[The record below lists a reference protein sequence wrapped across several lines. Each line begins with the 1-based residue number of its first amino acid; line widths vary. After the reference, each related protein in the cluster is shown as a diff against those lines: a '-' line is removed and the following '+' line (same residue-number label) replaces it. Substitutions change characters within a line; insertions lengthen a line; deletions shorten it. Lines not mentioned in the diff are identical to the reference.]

1 MPTTSSYFSDLQYP
15 TVNEDG
21 TTYGGIINTYINE
34 LLVKLYTVSQ
44 RVTNAQ
50 SQLNSIN
57 QGVNAVDIIN
67 TTLAGAIGSNPLLS
81 GTGTTLLPDPYSG
94 TYTKTTTWPAY
105 ASSFSGY
112 GGGAIAVPTTVSEIN
127 SFDFEGYKNVL
138 LAELARIE
146 AVVTQAEADILTAQ
160 QDTCRTKKIIEAYQA
175 GGTVTRSIVRTSFS
189 FTRFKKIHV
198 SNTVRRYEML
208 NSGGVQSNVSTTL
221 GTFTGTTVPSNFES
235 SMPMSAGNSVTLPLY
250 GQYGNNIMA
259 AYPNEGQTYQL
270 TENEVAEH
278 VMPES
283 AGLLTLTLK
292 RYAENPLTFE
302 VTLNYTPVGNA
313 GFSSSTSS
321 SAGSGSMH
329 LDTYGV
335 GTIIDMENIVTYPT
349 PDFSSCTSPSPP
361 YFIS

>member
-1 MPTTSSYFSDLQYP
+1 MPTTSSYYSDLEYP

-34 LLVKLYTVSQ
+34 LLAKLYAVSQ
-44 RVTNAQ
+44 RVTTAQ

-112 GGGAIAVPTTVSEIN
+112 GGGSIAVPTTVSEIN
-127 SFDFEGYKNVL
+127 SFDFEGYKDVL

-146 AVVTQAEADILTAQ
+146 AVVDQAEADILAAQ
-160 QDTCRTKKIIEAYQA
+160 QDTCRTRKIIDAIGA
-175 GGTVTRSIVRTSFS
+175 GPLELVE
-189 FTRFKKIHV
+189 
-198 SNTVRRYEML
+198 SNDL
-208 NSGGVQSNVSTTL
+208 N
-221 GTFTGTTVPSNFES
+221 
-235 SMPMSAGNSVTLPLY
+235 
-250 GQYGNNIMA
+250 YGN
-259 AYPNEGQTYQL
+259 
-270 TENEVAEH
+270 
-278 VMPES
+278 
-283 AGLLTLTLK
+283 
-292 RYAENPLTFE
+292 
-302 VTLNYTPVGNA
+302 
-313 GFSSSTSS
+313 TSS
-321 SAGSGSMH
+321 SFTKIS
-329 LDTYGV
+329 DNTV
-335 GTIIDMENIVTYPT
+335 QIVTSTGNLSGTYVLGSQGVQAYLDHYNEGETVTVLDIRPGLNGFDSDGYYNSTGQLATVSISKSGNTYTLITSFNAFTQMATTTGTGYFVIADLTVSRGNLT

>member
-1 MPTTSSYFSDLQYP
+1 MPTTSSYYSDLEYP

-34 LLVKLYTVSQ
+34 LLAKLYAVSQ
-44 RVTNAQ
+44 RVTTAQ

-67 TTLAGAIGSNPLLS
+67 TTLAGAIGSNPLLT

-146 AVVTQAEADILTAQ
+146 AVVDQAEADILTAQ
-160 QDTCRTKKIIEAYQA
+160 QDTCRTKKIIEAYQT
-175 GGTVTRSIVRTSFS
+175 G
-189 FTRFKKIHV
+189 
-198 SNTVRRYEML
+198 
-208 NSGGVQSNVSTTL
+208 
-221 GTFTGTTVPSNFES
+221 GTTVKNSEFVYFTIDGITQFVLNPWYNCVSSSYSNGILTVNYTLDTTTTNGVVGGLTPAEAHQEFVTQGILSNGSATTVWRNEDAARAVTS
-235 SMPMSAGNSVTLPLY
+235 VGSTYIYDYGVDLSMIQSNSVSVTWY
-250 GQYGNNIMA
+250 
-259 AYPNEGQTYQL
+259 AY
-270 TENEVAEH
+270 
-278 VMPES
+278 
-283 AGLLTLTLK
+283 
-292 RYAENPLTFE
+292 
-302 VTLNYTPVGNA
+302 
-313 GFSSSTSS
+313 SSSQSSTAINLVVSGPSVFTSWNS
-321 SAGSGSMH
+321 RISTLGLAKRRVIEE
-329 LDTYGV
+329 TV
-335 GTIIDMENIVTYPT
+335 YPT

>member
-1 MPTTSSYFSDLQYP
+1 MPTTSSYYSDLEYP

-21 TTYGGIINTYINE
+21 TTYGGLINTYINE
-34 LLVKLYTVSQ
+34 LLNKLYTVSQ

-67 TTLAGAIGSNPLLS
+67 TTLAGAIGSNPLLT

-146 AVVTQAEADILTAQ
+146 AVVDQAEADILTAQ
-160 QDTCRTKKIIEAYQA
+160 QDTCRTKKIIEAYQT
-175 GGTVTRSIVRTSFS
+175 GGTTQKASETVFFQVNGITQFILNPWYNCVSSSYSNGILTVNYTLDTTTTNGVVGTPVEAHQNLLNVGILSNGSATTVWRNEDAARAATSVGSIYIHDYDVDLHMITNNSVSVTWYPYSSSQSSTAINLVVSGPSIFTSW
-189 FTRFKKIHV
+189 
-198 SNTVRRYEML
+198 
-208 NSGGVQSNVSTTL
+208 NSRISTL
-221 GTFTGTTVPSNFES
+221 GLRKRRVIEQTV
-235 SMPMSAGNSVTLPLY
+235 
-250 GQYGNNIMA
+250 
-259 AYPNEGQTYQL
+259 
-270 TENEVAEH
+270 
-278 VMPES
+278 
-283 AGLLTLTLK
+283 
-292 RYAENPLTFE
+292 
-302 VTLNYTPVGNA
+302 
-313 GFSSSTSS
+313 
-321 SAGSGSMH
+321 
-329 LDTYGV
+329 
-335 GTIIDMENIVTYPT
+335 YPT

>member
-1 MPTTSSYFSDLQYP
+1 MPTTSSYYSDLEYP

-34 LLVKLYTVSQ
+34 LLAKLYAVSQ
-44 RVTNAQ
+44 RVTTAQ

-67 TTLAGAIGSNPLLS
+67 TTLAGAIGSNSLLT

-146 AVVTQAEADILTAQ
+146 AVVDQAEADILTAQ
-160 QDTCRTKKIIEAYQA
+160 QDTCRTKKIIDAYNAGTTTKVWTTNNTIRVGFTMTNAVSGSAGTSASFQFGVASGYGSQFTSLLTAGYATDQA
-175 GGTVTRSIVRTSFS
+175 TTTYWNWRGGGPTYTPPVNNYNVGDTVLGVYIDFLVHGNITMSYDSQGLVNGAFNGSWFGNQSFS
-189 FTRFKKIHV
+189 QG
-198 SNTVRRYEML
+198 
-208 NSGGVQSNVSTTL
+208 SGFLVDFTTL
-221 GTFTGTTVPSNFES
+221 KLEEQTVYPS
-235 SMPMSAGNSVTLPLY
+235 
-250 GQYGNNIMA
+250 
-259 AYPNEGQTYQL
+259 
-270 TENEVAEH
+270 
-278 VMPES
+278 
-283 AGLLTLTLK
+283 
-292 RYAENPLTFE
+292 
-302 VTLNYTPVGNA
+302 
-313 GFSSSTSS
+313 
-321 SAGSGSMH
+321 
-329 LDTYGV
+329 
-335 GTIIDMENIVTYPT
+335 

>member
-1 MPTTSSYFSDLQYP
+1 MPTTSSYYSDLEYP

-34 LLVKLYTVSQ
+34 LLNKLYTVSQ

-67 TTLAGAIGSNPLLS
+67 TTLAGAIGSNPLLT
-81 GTGTTLLPDPYSG
+81 GTNTTLLPDPYSG

-146 AVVTQAEADILTAQ
+146 AVVTQAEADILAAQ
-160 QDTCRTKKIIEAYQA
+160 QDTCRTKKIIEAYQT
-175 GGTVTRSIVRTSFS
+175 GGTTQKASETVFFQVNGITQFQNTVNYDYHSSSFS
-189 FTRFKKIHV
+189 NGVMTVNYTVNSSTNGVVGGQTAAEAHQTFVTEGMLSNGSASTIYV
-198 SNTVRRYEML
+198 SDAGPQATLSVNTVYMAL
-208 NSGGVQSNVSTTL
+208 YYSGFPLFPLASGSTSYQVTWYP
-221 GTFTGTTVPSNFES
+221 TS
-235 SMPMSAGNSVTLPLY
+235 S
-250 GQYGNNIMA
+250 
-259 AYPNEGQTYQL
+259 TYQL
-270 TENEVAEH
+270 TV
-278 VMPES
+278 S
-283 AGLLTLTLK
+283 APSPFSIWNSNATGFGIRK
-292 RYAENPLTFE
+292 RR
-302 VTLNYTPVGNA
+302 
-313 GFSSSTSS
+313 
-321 SAGSGSMH
+321 
-329 LDTYGV
+329 
-335 GTIIDMENIVTYPT
+335 IIEETVYPT